1 MTIFWSESAKETK
14 EKIHPFWTEMLPL
27 SAYSELRRTLPWHAR
42 FQLAA
47 DVATALLFLHS
58 AQDAV
63 IHRDLE
69 PANIL
74 LDEHMRAKL
83 TDVGLAALLPAVA
96 PDTSAIALTHATTRI
111 MGSPQVESQPFLAA
125 TNMVFLVET
134 FW

>member
-1 MTIFWSESAKETK
+1 
-14 EKIHPFWTEMLPL
+14 
-27 SAYSELRRTLPWHAR
+27 
-42 FQLAA
+42 
-47 DVATALLFLHS
+47 VATALLFLHS

-63 IHRDLE
+63 IHRDLK

-111 MGSPQVESQPFLAA
+111 LGSPQVEPQPFLTA
-125 TNMVFLVET
+125 TKMVFVVDTIRRLLNFATATVSLAGLYRYHLHPVATLLSQVQYAREA
-134 FW
+134 